1 MALGLGTK
9 AESNALRGLS
19 MDSKG
24 VTQPGLERTS
34 CGDFQTGQFVRGT
47 RVLPRGLRLGTLLS
61 LSIGRISLQ
70 KMKNHD
76 IGLEVNQ

>member
-1 MALGLGTK
+1 MGTK

-47 RVLPRGLRLGTLLS
+47 RVLPRGLRHTA
-61 LSIGRISLQ
+61 Q
-70 KMKNHD
+70 
-76 IGLEVNQ
+76 LEHRKDFSPENEKT